1 MISSTAFRMAARRA
15 ASVSTRSTAVRH
27 SSTLQKATANNR
39 NMAVVASAAGLVAA
53 FAALQQ
59 QETNK
64 TQNFFGSKK
73 AVQATEEKF
82 ATYWPRNIMILL

>member
-39 NMAVVASAAGLVAA
+39 NMAVVAPAAGLVAA